1 MHHAHLSSLSGA
13 APAGTSV
20 FPGLQPATAWRE
32 LQYLA
37 LLSGVWCEF
46 PTASDREVGYLLL
59 EGTVTLTGS
68 DLETQLE
75 GPTVLLCGVGWQHTL
90 ANAGADPARLLRL
103 SADLQGGTPA
113 MRAFLAEPVDQ
124 ARLKWRPAIH
134 EGAGQIA
141 TRHIWGPEDFCS
153 PWVFLDHAVLAPRS
167 SLGYHY
173 HDALEECFVVLSGQ
187 GYLTLDDQTFAV
199 GPGSVTWQGIG
210 QPHSLYNPTE
220 EPLDF
225 LRVAMGRRGEQ
236 YTTVDLNDALQD
248 RTPRVPSPAI

>member
-1 MHHAHLSSLSGA
+1 MPHARLSSLPGA
-13 APAGTSV
+13 APAGTPV
-20 FPGLQPATAWRE
+20 FPGLELATAWRE

-37 LLSGVWCEF
+37 LPSGIRCDF
-46 PTASDREVGYLLL
+46 PAAADREVGYLLL
-59 EGTVTLTGS
+59 EGVVELAGS

-75 GPTVLLCGVGWQHTL
+75 GPAAFLCGVGWQHTL
-90 ANAGADPARLLRL
+90 TNAGATPARLLRL
-103 SADLQGGTPA
+103 SAELQGGWPA
-113 MRAFLAEPVDQ
+113 SRAILAEPVDQ

-134 EGAGQIA
+134 GGSGQIA

-153 PWVFLDHAVLAPRS
+153 PWAFLDHAVLAPHS

-173 HDALEECFVVLSGQ
+173 HGALEECFVVLRGQ
-187 GYLTLDDQTFAV
+187 GYLTLAGQTLAV

-210 QPHSLYNPTE
+210 QPHGLYNHTE

-236 YTTVDLNDALQD
+236 HTTVDLHNDLRD
-248 RTPRVPSPAI
+248 RQPNS